1 MGIWKSVEDTLK
13 ELITDYVANKL
24 VADDYKKIADKQ
36 NKEIKSLMLESN
48 TDSIETDEWK
58 ATCTV
63 SERETI
69 NEEMLLDI
77 IHKNVS
83 DDLGIVKTKEYVDF
97 DALEHAIYND
107 KISKE
112 VLMEIDKARES
123 KEVVTLRVK
132 KRG

>member
-1 MGIWKSVEDTLK
+1 MGIWKSVENELK
-13 ELITDYVANKL
+13 ELITDYVANKS